1 MYLTQAGGKGNAVEG
16 EGKLSE
22 AQGQRK
28 WRHQREKTGM
38 AFSEE
43 LRNLQAHIL
52 SDYYHHKLAPLISL
66 LREGLSKNREPTS
79 CAKEIFL

>member
-1 MYLTQAGGKGNAVEG
+1 MYLTQGGKGNAVEA

-28 WRHQREKTGM
+28 WWHQREKTGM
-38 AFSEE
+38 AFSKE

-52 SDYYHHKLAPLISL
+52 SDYYYHKLAPLISL
-66 LREGLSKNREPTS
+66 LREGLSENGEPTS